1 MILHNH
7 NESCVLKSGSCVSFV
22 ITAMTS
28 IECLVTV
35 PVQCYAMMLILTTAQ
50 QLQFKEVK

>member
-1 MILHNH
+1 MILHNQ

-35 PVQCYAMMLILTTAQ
+35 PVQRYAMMLILTTAQ